1 GLGFIAAAMAIT
13 GVPPFNGFFSKF
25 MVLMGGFEIGKHYP
39 LILALIIVTMMESV
53 GSFIW
58 FLKWM
63 GANVLGTPSEVVA
76 SAAEPPLAIKFVLG
90 ILVIM
95 TLISQ
100 YLALTLLS

>member
-1 GLGFIAAAMAIT
+1 MIVT
-13 GVPPFNGFFSKF
+13 
-25 MVLMGGFEIGKHYP
+25 GGFEIGKHYP
-39 LILALIIVTMMESV
+39 LILVLIIVTIMESV

-76 SAAEPPLAIKFVLG
+76 SAAEPPWAIKFVLV
-90 ILVIM
+90 LLMIM

-100 YLALTLLS
+100 YLALLLLS